1 MFVPFLDATA
11 QFGFVPL
18 ESRSGK
24 ILNRVVQVLG
34 LDYSII
40 SILDVH
46 WDHHN

>member
-1 MFVPFLDATA
+1 MFVAFLDAAA
-11 QFGFVPL
+11 QFGFIPL
-18 ESRSGK
+18 ENRSGK

-40 SILDVH
+40 SISAVH